1 MPDKPILICYDGSDE
16 ADRAIKVAAAMFA
29 SHRAIKVAAAMFASH
44 RAIVLDVGP
53 VLTETESIAALAPVM
68 PGQAFEDEN
77 LDDALRTARVGA
89 QRAEEAGFAAEPR
102 AGVAAPTWESI
113 VEAANDVDAAVIVLG
128 SRGLRGAQELFKG
141 SVSHAVAEHAQRPV
155 LIVPHATDSRRA
167 SGALASSS

>member
-16 ADRAIKVAAAMFA
+16 AD
-29 SHRAIKVAAAMFASH
+29 RAIKVAAAMFASH

-77 LDDALRTARVGA
+77 LDDALRTARMGA
-89 QRAEEAGFAAEPR
+89 QRAEEAGFAAEAR

-128 SRGLRGAQELFKG
+128 SRGLRGAQELFEG

-155 LIVPHATDSRRA
+155 LIVPHSTDSRQAPAR
-167 SGALASSS
+167 